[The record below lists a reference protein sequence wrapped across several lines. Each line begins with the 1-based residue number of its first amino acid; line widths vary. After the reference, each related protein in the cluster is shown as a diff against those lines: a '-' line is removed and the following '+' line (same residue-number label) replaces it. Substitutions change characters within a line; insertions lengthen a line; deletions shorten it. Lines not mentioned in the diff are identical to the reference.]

1 MRTGSRGSGPES
13 PWGAGCREADE
24 GNDPSMRDPL
34 EERTGHVRRALAG
47 WALLAAVAGLI
58 VLTVVEPDSRV
69 PMALVVGI
77 IAMIMLHE
85 AGHFIAARRTGMKA
99 TEFFLGFGPRIWS
112 FRRGETEF
120 GVKAIPLG
128 GYVRIIGMHNLEE
141 VPPED
146 EPRTYRRQRARSRLI
161 VVLAGVTVNVL
172 LAVVLLSIMVT
183 GRGEVPDG
191 LSTKVSGIV
200 VDSAAHVAGLSTG
213 DRIVAIDG
221 RKVDGWD
228 DLKRR
233 IEQRPD
239 VATTITVRRNGEKL
253 DIAATPR
260 GEDGR
265 GFLGVSPSTAFR
277 SVNAVQAVPESFRI
291 IGSMTVGTVKGI
303 GKLFTP
309 DGVERYS
316 RNFSSDAPK
325 EGSRADLERP
335 RSIVGIVD
343 QGSELI
349 GGDFW
354 ALLGLLGGISLILAL
369 FNVLPLLPFDGGHAA
384 IVVYEAI
391 ASRVRGREIRV
402 DYVKLQPVAVL
413 VLAVFLTL
421 GLSAMFLDVRQAIGQ

>member
-1 MRTGSRGSGPES
+1 
-13 PWGAGCREADE
+13 
-24 GNDPSMRDPL
+24 MRDPL
-34 EERTGHVRRALAG
+34 EEPTGHVGR
-47 WALLAAVAGLI
+47 AVAGWCLLASVVGLG
-58 VLTVVEPDSRV
+58 VLAVVEPDSRV
-69 PMALVVGI
+69 PLALVVGI
-77 IAMIMLHE
+77 IGMIMLHE

-161 VVLAGVTVNVL
+161 VVLAGVVVNVL
-172 LAVVLLSIMVT
+172 LAVLLLSIMVT

-191 LSTKVSGIV
+191 LSTRVSAIV

-221 RKVDGWD
+221 RAVDGWE
-228 DLKRR
+228 DLKRQ
-233 IEQRPD
+233 IELRPD
-239 VATTITVRRNGEKL
+239 TPTTITVIRHGERL
-253 DIAATPR
+253 DVEATPR

-277 SVNAVQAVPESFRI
+277 SVNALEAVPESFRI
-291 IGSMTVGTVKGI
+291 IGSMTVGTAEGI

-309 DGVERYS
+309 SGVERYS

-343 QGSELI
+343 QGSQLI

-391 ASRVRGREIRV
+391 ASKFRGREVRV
-402 DYVKLQPVAVL
+402 DYVKLQPLAVL
-413 VLAVFLTL
+413 VLALFLTL